1 MALYILNKL
10 EDIREILGDW
20 MTEEERRGFDLALTL
35 FRWLLDDE
43 IDHMELA
50 QYGFEDLE
58 VEDVR
63 EKNA

>member
-10 EDIREILGDW
+10 EDIVDILSDW
-20 MTEEERRGFDLALTL
+20 MTEEELRGFDMAITL
-35 FRWLLDDE
+35 FRWFLDEE

-50 QYGFEDLE
+50 QYGFDTE

-63 EKNA
+63 KENA

>member
-10 EDIREILGDW
+10 EDIREILSDW
-20 MTEEERRGFDLALTL
+20 MTEEERRGFDLAITL
-35 FRWLLDDE
+35 FRWFLDEE

-50 QYGFEDLE
+50 QYGFDTE

-63 EKNA
+63 KENA

>member
-10 EDIREILGDW
+10 KDIRKILGDW
-20 MTEEERRGFDLALTL
+20 MTEEECRGFDLALTL
-35 FRWLLDDE
+35 FRWFLNEE
-43 IDHMELA
+43 IDNMELA
-50 QYGFEDLE
+50 QYGFDTE